1 MSSLTTTI
9 QIVWGVLVIA
19 IREEQEINGIQIRKE
34 VNFSLIADD
43 MILYMEN
50 PKDSIRILLEPI
62 NEFSK
67 S

>member
-34 VNFSLIADD
+34 EAKLSLFADE
-43 MILYMEN
+43 MILYV
-50 PKDSIRILLEPI
+50 
-62 NEFSK
+62 
-67 S
+67 